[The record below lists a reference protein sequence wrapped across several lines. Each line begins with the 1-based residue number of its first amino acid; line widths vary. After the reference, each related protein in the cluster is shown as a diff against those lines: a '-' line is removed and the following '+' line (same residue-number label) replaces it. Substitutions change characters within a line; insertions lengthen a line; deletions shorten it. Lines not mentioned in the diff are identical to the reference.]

1 MNRVFHNFD
10 VIRWIQQNEMCK
22 KMKDSAKHW
31 TQVVW
36 LAVIHSNHYT
46 RKFSVL
52 VWDCKW
58 ILIHVWV
65 ILANSTNSSDNF
77 EKDWT
82 SESERISLFGLAYF
96 IPLLH
101 YSSGICIEI
110 LTWIQWPQLNAQ
122 EVLSIVVYLK
132 YNKVRMKKYTNQWIC
147 WLLMSQQKLSKVLN
161 TREYIWVMEP
171 TAWIRQTR
179 FVIWRPLLGS

>member
-1 MNRVFHNFD
+1 MKC
-10 VIRWIQQNEMCK
+10 CK

-46 RKFSVL
+46 RMFSVL

-65 ILANSTNSSDNF
+65 ILANLTNSSDNF
-77 EKDWT
+77 EKDRT

-101 YSSGICIEI
+101 YSSGIFIEI
-110 LTWIQWPQLNAQ
+110 LNWIQWRNIQINEYAG
-122 EVLSIVVYLK
+122 SK
-132 YNKVRMKKYTNQWIC
+132 WASK
-147 WLLMSQQKLSKVLN
+147 KLSKVLN
-161 TREYIWVMEP
+161 TREYIWVMKP

-179 FVIWRPLLGS
+179 FVMWRPLLGS